1 MNYLRR
7 YISYIFLILV
17 MVGCHDDIENIQSI
31 DAPDMAGEPVA
42 FASGLRMVKKSTRA
56 PFSTESEMNA
66 EMLKYHPVVD
76 QYNESTYLYTFNI
89 SMFSK
94 NAPTTMLGSADYQ
107 LAYESGIYANDGTLA
122 LKYVVDES
130 APNQP
135 LYWPDNSN
143 QYGFSVKAGRDRLD
157 AEVAGKSDQS
167 DATSFYDNDLL
178 KGFGFEPL
186 WDEEN
191 SKSYDDLDALNFR
204 SSREWYA
211 VNKRLYPTQSDTDWR
226 KVPLYL
232 KHQRCWVTVKLK
244 AGKGV
249 PRELITF
256 AATNN
261 GFSSK
266 MFSYGGSTVDI
277 TPWRTPDTVEYDK
290 DKNGPADPNGQTISL
305 HAIVEPHD
313 FLETIE
319 QPMLQFE
326 LNTSK
331 YEFYPSNDLNFA
343 TWNTAKDK
351 TESKLTDAEKEA
363 IDAMQAYNLEPGKH
377 LTITA
382 TLTTDRIILITAL
395 LEDWEDITMSSICDD
410 YGKNGDPIII
420 SNKTELLAFLN
431 NQNKPGEIGLISAN
445 EIDLDEGNQ
454 WEPRALNC
462 MLNLAGGTLKCHGK
476 VFTDM
481 SVDATL
487 INGTIHI
494 TGSEPFM
501 AAIADNNRGN
511 IEQINVTVE
520 EDNRKTVYATK
531 GGMVGVNYGSIIECT
546 SDLQVKGT
554 SGYIGGIAGES
565 KKDADLTT
573 LPIIDQCVVNVR
585 VGATSDNIYGVGGI
599 AGYAEGR
606 ISRCYFTYGM
616 TLTQQ
621 NNDKYRNIVQA
632 TRDISDEENA
642 SLRVNAYGNSWPTM
656 ATNTIGTGDNS
667 NNNIYS
673 LFNAVIDSE
682 EELRV
687 LLEST
692 DHGAYLNPRYRLADD
707 FEVHNSWDLGIGESG
722 DYSSAAQKYNL
733 NFELDGNDKTI
744 TTHGKRLFSHIN
756 GYFHDMTIYCA
767 ESIVTESLS
776 DATDMI
782 SPFAYSVNR
791 TTSNEGE
798 AKIEKIM
805 VKMASGT
812 YVQAAQPAGLICWA
826 FNGATIEDCE
836 VKADLR
842 VVFHSDF
849 NDGDA
854 QRFAG
859 GIAACSIDAIFR
871 GCQVHTGT
879 QILQAATFP
888 NSRHMQYRGGIVGGI
903 STKIDKDHSRPYI
916 PKTIIEDCNSWW
928 DYGTLETSDSP
939 AGTLIG
945 ATKYVNVAGQTQLG
959 LAVGQGGNWWTEGRK
974 AASDISND
982 DAIKTLG
989 KRNSVTPSEVWED
1002 IN

>member
-1 MNYLRR
+1 M
-7 YISYIFLILV
+7 LV
-17 MVGCHDDIENIQSI
+17 MVSCQDSIDNIQSI
-31 DAPDMAGEPVA
+31 DAPDMTGEPVA
-42 FASGLRMVKKSTRA
+42 FASGLRTVKKSTRA
-56 PFSTESEMNA
+56 AFTDQTAMNA
-66 EMLKYHPVVD
+66 EMLKFHPVVD
-76 QYNESTYLYTFNI
+76 QYSENTYLYTFNI
-89 SMFSK
+89 SMFRQD
-94 NAPTTMLGSADYQ
+94 APATSLGSADYQ
-107 LAYESGIYANDGTLA
+107 LAYENGSYAEDGTLA
-122 LKYVVDES
+122 LKYVDNGN
-130 APNQP
+130 NQP
-135 LYWPDNSN
+135 LYWPDNATP
-143 QYGFSVKAGRDRLD
+143 YGFSVKAGNDQLD
-157 AEVAGKSDQS
+157 VEVAGKSDQS
-167 DATSFYDNDLL
+167 DATHFYDNDLL
-178 KGFGFEPL
+178 KGFAFEPL
-186 WDEEN
+186 WDNEN
-191 SKSYDDLDALNFR
+191 SKSYDDIDALNFR

-211 VNKRLYPTQSDTDWR
+211 ANKKLYPSMSDIDCR

-232 KHQRCWVTVKLK
+232 KHQRCWVTLKLK

-249 PRELITF
+249 PRELITY
-256 AATNN
+256 AATEN
-261 GFSSK
+261 GFTSK
-266 MFSYGGSTVDI
+266 MFSYEGSTVEI
-277 TPWRTPDTVEYDK
+277 EPWRTADTVSYVA
-290 DKNGPADPNGQTISL
+290 DKNGLADPEGQTISL
-305 HAIVEPHD
+305 HAIVEPHN

-319 QPMLQFE
+319 QPMAQFV

-331 YEFYPSNDLNFA
+331 YEFYPSNDINYA

-351 TESKLTDAEKEA
+351 SESKLTDKEKEA
-363 IDAMQAYNLEPGKH
+363 IAAMQAYNLEPGKH
-377 LTITA
+377 LIITA

-410 YGKNGDPIII
+410 YGKNGDPVIIP
-420 SNKTELLAFLN
+420 NKTKLLDFLN
-431 NQNKPGEIGLISAN
+431 NKNKPGEIGLISAN

-481 SVDATL
+481 SADATL

-494 TGSEPFM
+494 TGTDAFT
-501 AAIADNNRGN
+501 AAIADNSKGN

-520 EDNRKTVYATK
+520 EENRKIVYATK

-546 SDLQVKGT
+546 SDLQVKGA

-565 KKDADLTT
+565 RKAEEFDA
-573 LPIIDQCVVNVR
+573 LPIIDQCVVNAR
-585 VGATSDNIYGVGGI
+585 VGATGDAFLGVGGI

-606 ISRCYFTYGM
+606 ISRCAFTYGM

-621 NNDKYRNIVQA
+621 NDEKYKNIVQA
-632 TRDISDEENA
+632 TRDISDVENA
-642 SLRVNAYGNSWPTM
+642 GLRVNAYGNSWPTI
-656 ATNTIGTGDNS
+656 AVNTIGTGDNS
-667 NNNIYS
+667 NSNIYS
-673 LFNAVIDSE
+673 RYNAVLDSE
-682 EELRV
+682 DELRV
-687 LLEST
+687 LLVST
-692 DHGAYLNPRYRLADD
+692 DHGAYSNPRYRLADD
-707 FEVHNSWDLGIGESG
+707 FDVSSSWDLGIGENG
-722 DYSSAAQKYNL
+722 AYTTNEQQYNL

-756 GYFHDMTIYCA
+756 GYFHDMTICCA
-767 ESIVTESLS
+767 DSVVTESFS

-798 AKIEKIM
+798 AKIENIK
-805 VKMASGT
+805 VKMAPGT

-826 FNGATIEDCE
+826 FNGATIKDCE

-842 VVFHSDF
+842 VVFHPDF

-859 GIAACSIDAIFR
+859 GIAACSIDATFT

-879 QILQAATFP
+879 QILQATTFP

-928 DYGTLETSDSP
+928 DYGTLETNDSP

-945 ATKYVNVAGQTQLG
+945 ATKYVNVAGQTQSG

-974 AASDISND
+974 AASDISNE
-982 DAIKTLG
+982 DAVKTLG
-989 KRNSVTPSEVWED
+989 KRNAVTPSEVWED
-1002 IN
+1002 